1 MSHENDV
8 EVAVVGGGP
17 AGAAV
22 AAHLAAA
29 GHEVAVFERLA
40 EPRWRA
46 CGVYSSPLT
55 RRRLGALGLSGE
67 QLRALIQPIPA
78 MVVQLVDGSGRCQL
92 DYPTPHEACG
102 VDRVRLELAL
112 LQLIRARGVR
122 VYEGAVVRSVELGQR
137 RSRLAVS
144 QASGVSNWSARV
156 VVGADGPNSVV
167 ARSARVALATR
178 FFRRAALTGHRAT
191 TLGEAHMIIG
201 RGWYLGLAPVPG
213 GRINLGMVMAE
224 DDLRRQLQ
232 RAGPADVLAA
242 TLERTATGAGLS
254 DSRSTDEVATH
265 LPLVHR
271 VRRAAGPGYLLV
283 GDAAGFIDPLSGE
296 GLHRAL
302 VSAELAAHAIDRALA
317 GDLSAMPDYDRH
329 LRARFRSKDVLS
341 WLLQLFLFQ
350 PGLARH
356 ALQRLARRT
365 NERRLFA
372 AALADHVSASSVID
386 PRFIARV
393 LA

>member
-1 MSHENDV
+1 MSDDNDV

-55 RRRLGALGLSGE
+55 RRRLAALGLTGE
-67 QLRALIQPIPA
+67 QLQALIQPIPA
-78 MVVQLVDGSGRCQL
+78 MIVEMADGSAHCRL
-92 DYPTPHEACG
+92 DYTPPHEACG
-102 VDRVRLELAL
+102 FDRIRLEAAL
-112 LQLIRARGVR
+112 LELIRARGVR
-122 VYEGAVVRSVELGQR
+122 VYEGAVVRSIELGQG

-144 QASGVSNWSARV
+144 QASGVSTWSARV

-167 ARSARVALATR
+167 ARSAGVALATR
-178 FFRRAALTGHRAT
+178 FFRRAALTGHRAA
-191 TLGEAHMIIG
+191 TLADAHMIIG
-201 RGWYLGLAPVPG
+201 PGWYLGIAPVPG
-213 GRINLGMVMAE
+213 GRVNLGMVMAE
-224 DDLRRQLQ
+224 AELRRQL
-232 RAGPADVLAA
+232 RRGEPEDILAGALALTTAGAD
-242 TLERTATGAGLS
+242 LS
-254 DSRSTDEVATH
+254 DTPATDDVATH

-271 VRRAAGPGYLLV
+271 VRRAAGPGYVLV
-283 GDAAGFIDPLSGE
+283 GDAAGFVDPLSGE

-302 VSAELAAHAIDRALA
+302 VSAELAARAIDRSLA
-317 GDLSAMPDYDRH
+317 GDPSAMPDYDRH

-341 WLLQLFLFQ
+341 WLLQLFLIQ

-356 ALQRLARRT
+356 ALQRLDRRP
-365 NERRLFA
+365 EQRQVFA
-372 AALADHVSASSVID
+372 AALADQVPASSVID